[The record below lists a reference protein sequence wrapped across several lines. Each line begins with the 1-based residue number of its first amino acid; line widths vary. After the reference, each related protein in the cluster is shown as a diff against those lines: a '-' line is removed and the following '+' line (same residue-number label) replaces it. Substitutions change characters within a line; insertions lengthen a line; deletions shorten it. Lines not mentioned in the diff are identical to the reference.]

1 MESVPYSIFI
11 VGKNRGRGVYR
22 VLSKKRNNIYY
33 FSSEEDCLKSLK
45 PHTRIVIIEDS
56 SKSMALLEE
65 LRKFP
70 MIYRIFLSNQK
81 SFSNMV
87 NVVRRGACDYILKD
101 SYLYFSILRSIKKV
115 DGINF
120 NIEPSSQVYFDTCSL
135 KEYYPVR
142 FRIANWI
149 SRVK

>member
-1 MESVPYSIFI
+1 MNKL
-11 VGKNRGRGVYR
+11 KNT
-22 VLSKKRNNIYY
+22 KKTTSAD
-33 FSSEEDCLKSLK
+33 FE
-45 PHTRIVIIEDS
+45 
-56 SKSMALLEE
+56 
-65 LRKFP
+65 
-70 MIYRIFLSNQK
+70 
-81 SFSNMV
+81 
-87 NVVRRGACDYILKD
+87 
-101 SYLYFSILRSIKKV
+101 ILRSIKKV